1 MLEILN
7 KRRDELAE
15 QRKLM
20 ELNLTRLKQ
29 QEMVL
34 IPQIQQLQGQILEIE
49 HLIKKC
55 NEMPVQDNENG
66 EQV

>member
-1 MLEILN
+1 MLEMLN
-7 KRRDELAE
+7 KRRDELCE
-15 QRKLM
+15 QKKLM

-29 QEMVL
+29 QEMIL

-55 NEMPVQDNENG
+55 NEMPAQDNENG